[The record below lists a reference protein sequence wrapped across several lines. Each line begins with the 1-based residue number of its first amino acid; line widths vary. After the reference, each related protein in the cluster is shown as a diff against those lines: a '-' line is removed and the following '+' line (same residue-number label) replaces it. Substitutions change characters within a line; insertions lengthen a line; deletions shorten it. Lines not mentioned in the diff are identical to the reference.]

1 MTEHELEAVDDV
13 ELEADDDT
21 EAPMDESSRHR
32 SLISEPKDYSIG
44 ELYMRY
50 KDGRLNVQP
59 EFQRHYV
66 FDNAKASRL
75 VESVLMGVP
84 IPVIYLA
91 EEEDYTH
98 SVIDGQ
104 QRITALCRFHDNELR
119 LTGLTVLTELSGQTY
134 QNLARDLQNRFRE
147 GSLRAI
153 IIKRDSDPD
162 IRFEIF
168 ERLNTGSVNLNSQEL
183 RNCIYRGRYNQLL
196 RELAEDK
203 EFQQLFGRKGPDKRM
218 QDREAILRFFAL
230 CHNLTT
236 YNPPMKRFLNREME
250 RLQDITDQ
258 TVDEMT
264 QQFRKCVQCTLTVF
278 GEHAFKRF
286 YPGTSDDPS
295 GRWEPKRINMA
306 LYDVIMVGFTSYE
319 RHQVTQRADAI
330 RDALIDLLVSDRHF
344 VNMITLGT
352 SERERMHSRMNI
364 WRSKLDE
371 VIGAPEMH
379 PRLFPPELKRQ
390 MFEQN
395 PICGICGQ
403 TIQII
408 DDAHVDH
415 IEQYHHGGKTAPN
428 NARLTHRYCNVA
440 RARAKG

>member
-1 MTEHELEAVDDV
+1 MPRQEPEVADEV
-13 ELEADDDT
+13 ELEATDDA
-21 EAPMDESSRHR
+21 EVSPDEEPHR
-32 SLISEPKDYSIG
+32 RDLISEPKDYAIG
-44 ELYMRY
+44 DLYPRY

-91 EEEDYTH
+91 EEEDYSH

-104 QRITALCRFHDNELR
+104 QRITALCRFHDNELK
-119 LTGLTVLTELSGQTY
+119 LSGLTVLTELNGTTY
-134 QNLARDLQNRFRE
+134 QGLSRDLQNKFRE
-147 GSLRAI
+147 GNLRAI

-168 ERLNTGSVNLNSQEL
+168 ERLNTGSVNLNAQEL

-196 RELAEDK
+196 RDLTEDA
-203 EFQQLFGRKGPDKRM
+203 EFQRLFGRKGPDKRM
-218 QDREAILRFFAL
+218 GDREATLRFFAL

-250 RLQDITDQ
+250 RLREMDDQ
-258 TVDEMT
+258 TAEEMT
-264 QQFRKCVQCTLTVF
+264 QLFRKSVQCTLTVF

-286 YPGTSDDPS
+286 YPGTDDEPS

-306 LYDVIMVGFTSYE
+306 LYDVVMVGFTSYE
-319 RHQVTQRADAI
+319 RHQITTRADAI
-330 RDALIDLLVSDRHF
+330 REALIELMASDQDF
-344 VNMITLGT
+344 VGTINLGT
-352 SERERMHSRMNI
+352 SERGRLHSRINK
-364 WRSKLDE
+364 WRGKLDE
-371 VIGAPEMH
+371 VVGVPESH

-390 MFEQN
+390 MFEAN
-395 PICGICGQ
+395 PICGICRQ

-415 IEQYHHGGKTAPN
+415 VEQWHKGGQTVPE

-440 RARAKG
+440 RG